1 MRQIENSSNI
11 DRDIL
16 DFCIQQFDQIVRH
29 LQHIVNADS
38 PVADDS
44 PIADELAAIL
54 LRIETVSEKLENPEA
69 VVQRCS
75 MKKVFLEILQNSQEN
90 NCARVSFLI
99 KLQAWAC
106 NFIKKKTL
114 AQVLSCD
121 ICKICKNTFFYRTP
135 LVAASENPFN
145 DNRSSIQLT

>member
-1 MRQIENSSNI
+1 MRHIENSSNI

-75 MKKVFLEILQNSQEN
+75 MTKVFLKILQNSQEN
-90 NCARVSFLI
+90 TCARISFLI
-99 KLQAWAC
+99 KRDSGTSAFL
-106 NFIKKKTL
+106 
-114 AQVLSCD
+114 
-121 ICKICKNTFFYRTP
+121 
-135 LVAASENPFN
+135 
-145 DNRSSIQLT
+145 